1 MIVLFVHQK
10 GGVGKSTASINTAYE
25 LKKSFKDIA
34 LFDLDSQNSVKLF
47 NQLRLKTKE
56 KLIDCYIS
64 DDIEFEKLVSKY
76 KNNKDN
82 LLIIDSGGYD
92 SQINRMALVEADILI
107 TPVGISQIELFG
119 LQKFRKILKEA
130 SSYLKKDVKSHILLN
145 NVDPRSKKAISSVRE
160 YISKNS
166 EYFKLLDSTLHTRA
180 DYKHAYAKGLSVKE
194 YNKKGEATKEIK
206 ALTKEIKSIILN

>member
-47 NQLRLKTKE
+47 NQLRSKTKE
-56 KLIDCYIS
+56 KLIDCYLN
-64 DDIEFEKLVSKY
+64 DDISFKKLVEKY
-76 KNNKDN
+76 KNNKEN
-82 LLIIDSGGYD
+82 LLVIDSGGYD
-92 SQINRMALVEADILI
+92 SQINRMALVESDMLV

-130 SSYLKKDVKSHILLN
+130 SKYLKKDIKSHILLN
-145 NVDPRSKKAISSVRE
+145 NVDTRSKKAIASVRE
-160 YISKNS
+160 YINKNS
-166 EYFKLLDSTLHTRA
+166 EYFKLLDSTLYTRA
-180 DYKHAYAKGLSVKE
+180 DYKHAYSKGLSVKE
-194 YNKKGEATKEIK
+194 YNKKGEASREIK
-206 ALTKEIKSIILN
+206 LLAKEIKSIILN

>member
-10 GGVGKSTASINTAYE
+10 GGVGKSTASINSAYE
-25 LKKSFKDIA
+25 LRKSFKDIS

-47 NQLRLKTKE
+47 NQLRSKTKE
-56 KLIDCYIS
+56 KLIDCYIN
-64 DDIEFEKLVSKY
+64 DDIFFDKLVKKY

-92 SQINRMALVEADILI
+92 SQINRTALVEADMLI

-145 NVDPRSKKAISSVRE
+145 NVDPRSKKAISAVRE

-166 EYFKLLDSTLHTRA
+166 GYFKLLSATLHTRA
-180 DYKHAYAKGLSVKE
+180 DYKHSYAKGLSVKE
-194 YNKKGEATKEIK
+194 YNKKGEASKEIK
-206 ALTKEIKSIILN
+206 ALSKEIKSIILN